1 MSSGVLEIAKRVM
14 AEIKAREQ
22 ARGITAADVLRVF
35 PGSRIV
41 SFLPCH
47 KCGGKL
53 IERLE
58 RRRHVLRCA
67 RCGRKK

>member
-1 MSSGVLEIAKRVM
+1 VSILEIALRVE

-22 ARGITAADVLRVF
+22 ARGISVADVVRVF
-35 PGSRIV
+35 PGSRVV
-41 SFLPCH
+41 SFLPCRR
-47 KCGGKL
+47 CGGKL

-58 RRRHVLRCA
+58 RRRHVLRCG